1 MQPAASFIAEAW
13 AELAIGICFVGLR
26 LYFRYSQVGL
36 RGMSLDDFLM
46 ILAGV
51 HWIHILS
58 PSCGRLLTCTGV
70 LYHRDAVCALD
81 RRGLEGRREQQ
92 LPTRSTREVGAGP
105 GGVAVC
111 CVWLERTY
119 RRMVHVH
126 WHDLDAQVLLDD
138 LLLSHDVRSESESM
152 L

>member
-51 HWIHILS
+51 HWVNMFTSLVQIANLYRHS
-58 PSCGRLLTCTGV
+58 TPSKR
-70 LYHRDAVCALD
+70 
-81 RRGLEGRREQQ
+81 
-92 LPTRSTREVGAGP
+92 
-105 GGVAVC
+105 
-111 CVWLERTY
+111 CVRT
-119 RRMVHVH
+119 
-126 WHDLDAQVLLDD
+126 
-138 LLLSHDVRSESESM
+138 
-152 L
+152 